1 MDIFSKRLNKLIIE
15 NKITKYKLAKDLNVN
30 KQTVIF
36 WCDGVNLPKINYLY
50 DLAIYFNVSADYL
63 IGLEDEQGNKITTY

>member
-1 MDIFSKRLNKLIIE
+1 MKRLNELLQE

-36 WCDGVNLPKINYLY
+36 WCEGINEPKIHYLK
-50 DLAIYFNVSADYL
+50 DLANYFQVSADYL
-63 IGLEDEQGNKITTY
+63 LGLSDY